1 MRSASTQT
9 FPSAEGLAPLLNLFN
24 SEEAFASAASGNL
37 TGGQLKNIFSSI
49 NQMMTGGVSN

>member
-9 FPSAEGLAPLLNLFN
+9 FPSAEGLAPLLNLIII
-24 SEEAFASAASGNL
+24 EEAFASAASVNL